1 MFKKIL
7 LGLFGITVAGI
18 LAFVLIFVQMRGV
31 VKEHSKAEHQHLGN
45 FYNLGIRESSGILHG
60 RKYRDI
66 YWTHPDGSGLYGEQ
80 RNYLFAFYL
89 YDFEE
94 GKRRTRKVEL
104 EGASNLDWG
113 DITID
118 YSGNIIIGDTGGN
131 YLFRNIYVLYRFMER
146 NPIFKTIPKSEIE
159 TIQFKFPYDEKYDIE
174 ALFYADN
181 SIYLLTKNFGKT
193 KMYRLEEEDIKTDR
207 INIFDYIDEFKFQGE
222 VWAAEFA
229 DAVTGAAVSQDEI
242 TLAMLT
248 YKGIWIFERDK
259 PGENFFKERISYIPL
274 KWDVRETGKKY
285 EAIDFED
292 DEHLIITTEQ
302 GDIYR
307 VKLAEKKLVR
317 EQLPE
322 EKEVI
327 EVNEEEGK
335 DSKGI
340 RYKVWNAFMW
350 LAFKFMD
357 MLFGD

>member
-1 MFKKIL
+1 MLKKIL
-7 LGLFGITVAGI
+7 MGVLGLIVTGI
-18 LAFVLIFVQMRGV
+18 LCFLFIFIQMRGV
-31 VKEHSKAEHQHLGN
+31 VREHSKAEHQYLGN
-45 FYNLGIRESSGILHG
+45 FYNLGIRESSGIVRG
-60 RKYRDI
+60 KKFPDI

-89 YDFEE
+89 YDFEA

-113 DITID
+113 DITMD
-118 YSGNIIIGDTGGN
+118 YKGNIIIGDTGGN

-146 NPIFKTIPKSEIE
+146 NPVFKTIPKSEIE

-193 KMYRLEEEDIKTDR
+193 KMYRLEEGDIKTDR
-207 INIFDYIDEFKFQGE
+207 INVFDYIDEFKFQGS

-229 DAVTGAAVSQDEI
+229 DAVTGAAVSKDEK

-248 YKGIWIFERDK
+248 YKGIWIFERDQ
-259 PGENFFKERISYIPL
+259 PGENFFKEKISYIPL

-285 EAIDFED
+285 EAVDFED
-292 DEHLIITTEQ
+292 HEHLILTTEQ
-302 GDIYR
+302 GDLYR
-307 VKLAEKKLVR
+307 VKLSDRKVVR
-317 EQLPE
+317 DQLLEQ
-322 EKEVI
+322 KEVI
-327 EVNEEEGK
+327 EESQEVGK
-335 DSKGI
+335 DGKGF
-340 RYKVWNAFMW
+340 RYRVWSAVMW
-350 LAFKFMD
+350 VAFKFMD